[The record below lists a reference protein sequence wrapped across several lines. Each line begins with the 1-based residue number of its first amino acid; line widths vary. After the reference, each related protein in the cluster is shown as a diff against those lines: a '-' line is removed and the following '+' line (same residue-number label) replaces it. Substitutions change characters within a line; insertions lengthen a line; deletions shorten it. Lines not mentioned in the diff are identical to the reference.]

1 MRRKKTIVRAQGLN
15 NAMEDARRYVDA
27 IKGVV
32 HNNEDRSA
40 FERGKA
46 DIDLSN
52 DQMFAYHHWDSVMN
66 GPLMKDGYRKAQ

>member
-1 MRRKKTIVRAQGLN
+1 
-15 NAMEDARRYVDA
+15 MEDARLYVDA

-32 HNNEDRSA
+32 HNNEDLACNIDTYDRSA
-40 FERGKA
+40 FKRGKA
-46 DIDLSN
+46 DINLSN